1 MTHISAA
8 LLHQMW
14 IFDQSDG
21 SARLL
26 KSRCGHGAPPTKVRF
41 CTKGGQGILS
51 AGLDCSLRLF
61 TTVKD
66 SSAKELS
73 QGECVVC
80 ITGEGGRERSV
91 LSVCVR
97 WCVQLQTWLNEMQ
110 KIIHIRPS
118 HH

>member
-1 MTHISAA
+1 MPAT
-8 LLHQMW
+8 LPHQMW

-26 KSRCGHGAPPTKVRF
+26 KSRCGHGAPPTKVCF

-66 SSAKELS
+66 SSAKELT
-73 QGECVVC
+73 QGKYVVW
-80 ITGEGGRERSV
+80 IAGESEK
-91 LSVCVR
+91 
-97 WCVQLQTWLNEMQ
+97 ED
-110 KIIHIRPS
+110 
-118 HH
+118 